1 VTWLTALILMILAL
15 PALLARL
22 AGGYPPSPGP
32 ELAALAPLAVV
43 PAIAAVIIAAY
54 AAWWLAALLAIP
66 AALLVMWQL
75 PALRRARF
83 QAAPGPSRGMG
94 SAAATLRLRLFTVN
108 ARGGAADPAAL
119 LRILHRHSGR
129 SRSCAWIMC
138 WYPGPPRCR

>member
-1 VTWLTALILMILAL
+1 MTWLTALILMILAL

-22 AGGYPPSPGP
+22 AGGYPPNPGP

-43 PAIAAVIIAAY
+43 PGIAAVIIAANT
-54 AAWWLAALLAIP
+54 AWWLAALLAIP
-66 AALLVMWQL
+66 AALLLIWQL
-75 PALRRARF
+75 PPVKRTRFRA
-83 QAAPGPSRGMG
+83 AAGPSRGTG
-94 SAAATLRLRLFTVN
+94 SAPTLGLRLFTVN